1 MLKTKFLICIAAWMA
16 VTSAGAQIVT
26 GNARYVDP
34 FIGVDGG
41 GNVFPGVC
49 TPFGMVKLGPIVAIK
64 IGMPDG
70 IPTAI
75 YTVSAIP
82 M

>member
-1 MLKTKFLICIAAWMA
+1 MLKTKLLICIATWMA
-16 VTSAGAQIVT
+16 VTSAGAQTVT

-49 TPFGMVKLGPIVAIK
+49 TPFGMVK
-64 IGMPDG
+64 
-70 IPTAI
+70 
-75 YTVSAIP
+75 
-82 M
+82 